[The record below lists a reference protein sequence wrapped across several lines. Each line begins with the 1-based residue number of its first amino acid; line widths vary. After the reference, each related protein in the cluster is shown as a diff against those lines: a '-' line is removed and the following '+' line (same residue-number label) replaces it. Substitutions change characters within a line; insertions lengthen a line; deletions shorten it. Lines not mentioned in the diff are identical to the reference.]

1 MAILLEDFL
10 NRIGLIWK
18 SIRAFTFNFRTVFEF
33 LFILIYSFEQG
44 MLILSVYFFGEYIE
58 IVVAIFAILV
68 LTTFAVHKLIMES
81 RIKLLEKTILGMELN
96 MQSIVQETEKTTND
110 YDIMLDNLIESKNL
124 NIDKPK
130 TSKRGQK

>member
-1 MAILLEDFL
+1 
-10 NRIGLIWK
+10 
-18 SIRAFTFNFRTVFEF
+18 
-33 LFILIYSFEQG
+33 
-44 MLILSVYFFGEYIE
+44 
-58 IVVAIFAILV
+58 
-68 LTTFAVHKLIMES
+68 MES